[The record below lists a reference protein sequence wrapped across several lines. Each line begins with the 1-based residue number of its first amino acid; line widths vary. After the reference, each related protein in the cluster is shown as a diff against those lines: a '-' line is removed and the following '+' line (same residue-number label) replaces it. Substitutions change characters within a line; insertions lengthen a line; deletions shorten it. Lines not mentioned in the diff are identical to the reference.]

1 MTFEELGPLLR
12 AEREKKGL
20 SVDDVALHLK
30 ISGRVIRALEDGDE
44 DSLPHNVYV
53 RGFVRSYAG
62 FLGFNDEELTAAM
75 DAVNFDENPAAP
87 QAVYTPINE
96 SPLSRKTL
104 FVVFLALCI
113 VAAGGYLYIQE
124 SDLLTGGIRSPEVLS
139 TAKPAPPLY
148 PPPIPP
154 QDNADRAAK
163 ARQAQKN
170 TPSAPP
176 AVTPTA
182 PQTTSQTPPQNGAQS
197 GAQPTSGPANKNI
210 PASPAAPASPSVPA
224 SPAQTGQNAL
234 SGQSAPV
241 APVTASGVPTT
252 ATAPKPGQQDTHK
265 VIITALAECWI
276 HSNADNTD
284 TRQFSL
290 RKGDTF
296 ALTFTNK
303 LTLKLGNAGGVRIRY
318 DGEDLPAPGTDGQVR
333 TLTFPL
339 QP

>member
-30 ISGRVIRALEDGDE
+30 ISGRIIRALEDGDE

-53 RGFVRSYAG
+53 RGFVRSYAS
-62 FLGFNDEELTAAM
+62 FLGFNDEELNAATE
-75 DAVNFDENPAAP
+75 AANFEDTPPAP
-87 QAVYTPINE
+87 QSVYTPINE

-113 VAAGGYLYIQE
+113 VAVGGFLYIQE
-124 SDLLTGGIRSPEVLS
+124 SGLLNSDEHTSEVLT
-139 TAKPAPPLY
+139 TAKPAPPL
-148 PPPIPP
+148 
-154 QDNADRAAK
+154 Q
-163 ARQAQKN
+163 
-170 TPSAPP
+170 TPSSP
-176 AVTPTA
+176 PTA
-182 PQTTSQTPPQNGAQS
+182 SQPADKATKGTAV
-197 GAQPTSGPANKNI
+197 QPAPLTKT
-210 PASPAAPASPSVPA
+210 PAAPATQAAPAPQTPAPVKPAPLTQSPSAVP
-224 SPAQTGQNAL
+224 PAAGPTA
-234 SGQSAPV
+234 APT
-241 APVTASGVPTT
+241 APATAT
-252 ATAPKPGQQDTHK
+252 AESTSLITAPKPGQPDMHK

-276 HSNADNTD
+276 HSNADSTD

-296 ALTFTNK
+296 ALTFSKK

-318 DGEDLPAPGTDGQVR
+318 DGEDLPAPGSDGQVR

-339 QP
+339 EQ

>member
-30 ISGRVIRALEDGDE
+30 ISGRIIRALEDGD
-44 DSLPHNVYV
+44 DNSLPHNVYV
-53 RGFVRSYAG
+53 RGFVRAYAG
-62 FLGFNDEELTAAM
+62 FLSFNDEELNAAM
-75 DAVNFDENPAAP
+75 DAVNFDEKPAAP
-87 QAVYTPINE
+87 QSVYTPINE

-104 FVVFLALCI
+104 FVIFLALCI

-124 SDLLTGGIRSPEVLS
+124 SELLTGGMRATEVLS

-154 QDNADRAAK
+154 QDKGPADK
-163 ARQAQKN
+163 VDKVRQNPKSIPAVSPAV
-170 TPSAPP
+170 PSAPP
-176 AVTPTA
+176 TG
-182 PQTTSQTPPQNGAQS
+182 SQVVPQS
-197 GAQPTSGPANKNI
+197 GPQSTSGPANKNT
-210 PASPAAPASPSVPA
+210 PANLPP
-224 SPAQTGQNAL
+224 TGQNAL
-234 SGQSAPV
+234 PGQTLPA
-241 APVTASGVPTT
+241 APVTASGVPAT
-252 ATAPKPGQQDTHK
+252 ATAPRAGQQDTHK

-276 HSNADNTD
+276 HSNADSTD

>member
-62 FLGFNDEELTAAM
+62 FLGFNDEELNAAM

-96 SPLSRKTL
+96 NPLSRKTL
-104 FVVFLALCI
+104 FVIFLALCI
-113 VAAGGYLYIQE
+113 VAGGGFLYLQE
-124 SDLLTGGIRSPEVLS
+124 SGLLSSDIHTPEVLS
-139 TAKPAPPLY
+139 TAKPAPPL
-148 PPPIPP
+148 
-154 QDNADRAAK
+154 
-163 ARQAQKN
+163 
-170 TPSAPP
+170 
-176 AVTPTA
+176 PTA
-182 PQTTSQTPPQNGAQS
+182 N
-197 GAQPTSGPANKNI
+197 
-210 PASPAAPASPSVPA
+210 SPAASLSAA
-224 SPAQTGQNAL
+224 ENTAQVRTSQ
-234 SGQSAPV
+234 V
-241 APVTASGVPTT
+241 APVTNPTPT
-252 ATAPKPGQQDTHK
+252 ATAGHPASAKPAPVAQSAQTAQAPQAAQPAASAISTAATASSASATVVPKAGQPDTHK

-296 ALTFTNK
+296 ALTFSKK

-318 DGEDLPAPGTDGQVR
+318 DGEDLAAPGTDGQVR

-339 QP
+339 EQ